1 MGSWNMRNGLPK
13 HEKWVPESR
22 EMGSWKTRN
31 GFPKHDKWVPETREM
46 GSWNTRNGFPKH
58 GREMGS
64 RNTRNGFQKHTPGEL
79 GSQNILH
86 ARKWFRKHIPGV
98 MGSRNTRNRFPK
110 IFKFNRIWF
119 HSFLGPRQSTPLI
132 SKFSDFCIMV
142 MVIFVLKIWSI
153 FDEFWQLEK
162 KIGNFFIS
170 FFIRFRIFINYYDQ
184 KTKTALFEGSA
195 YVHNSGL
202 FNCGTL
208 HVNSI

>member
-1 MGSWNMRNGLPK
+1 MRRKKRKWEAPFRKIFSLFKNASAKLRGIILCFFPTHRKKTLPREMGSWNMRNGLPK

-142 MVIFVLKIWSI
+142 MVIFVLKMAPI
-153 FDEFWQLEK
+153 FD
-162 KIGNFFIS
+162 
-170 FFIRFRIFINYYDQ
+170 
-184 KTKTALFEGSA
+184 
-195 YVHNSGL
+195 
-202 FNCGTL
+202 
-208 HVNSI
+208 